1 MVEKEPSFLEKIK
14 AKEEKAKIA
23 DQINKKNEEISTLL
37 VIFYI
42 TWIAAGVYLIDYMHS
57 SNARVI
63 FLLVWSFSFLLPLTW
78 K

>member
-1 MVEKEPSFLEKIK
+1 MVDKEPSFLEKIK
-14 AKEEKAKIA
+14 AKEEKAKLQ
-23 DQINKKNEEISTLL
+23 DEINKKNEEISTLL

-42 TWIAAGVYLIDYMHS
+42 TWIAAGAYLIDYMHS